1 MNFIK
6 DGNFSK
12 NEQDFTKLTSQLGTI
27 FASGVSGLDIN
38 TASNSSQIA
47 IDNNLL
53 PYLVALGVIGT
64 QSYLNAP
71 TNENDIYRGIEGEI
85 DKNMN
90 QPMIKVVNKSGEVIN
105 QFGNSV
111 STVYLKRDEIS
122 KDISTAYNNMPI
134 EARYSTIIPAMTLV
148 EYGLTG
154 WLPKPILNTYDI
166 YSGQNLDTIPT
177 SKWGVIGYVNGE
189 LIKNEAKK
197 VSIEK

>member
-105 QFGNSV
+105 LFGNDLNTLYV
-111 STVYLKRDEIS
+111 KRDDIS
-122 KDISTAYNNMPI
+122 QDISTAYNNMPWW
-134 EARYSTIIPAMTLV
+134 ARDTTIRPAMTLV
-148 EYGLTG
+148 EYGATG

-166 YSGQNLDTIPT
+166 YSGQNFDTIPT
-177 SKWGVIGYVNGE
+177 SIWGGIGYGNGL
-189 LIKNEAKK
+189 LIESEQNK
-197 VSIEK
+197 